1 MKNLI
6 SNIKLH
12 SLTNDKHFT
21 YISSALYARTFSP
34 MYLLKTLEVIRVK
47 FLSAIVLFLLVV
59 ITSAEL
65 RSQVSNNT
73 ATQSVTL
80 EVKAISK
87 ISVAGSLSP
96 LIIKDDARGSN
107 LTSISDENTKYSL
120 TTNIDNMKIVASIND
135 RMPVGTKLM
144 IKLASSK
151 AASNGTVDLSNAMAP
166 VNVVTGIHKGSEIDQ
181 TISYTFA
188 ANADVNEIS
197 TTSRMVT
204 LTLSN

>member
-1 MKNLI
+1 MKNLF
-6 SNIKLH
+6 SNIKFH
-12 SLTNDKHFT
+12 SLTNGKHFM
-21 YISSALYARTFSP
+21 YISSAFNARTFSP
-34 MYLLKTLEVIRVK
+34 MYLLRIRELIRVK
-47 FLSAIVLFLLVV
+47 ILSAIVLFLLVV
-59 ITSAEL
+59 ITSVEL

-96 LIIKDDARGSN
+96 LIIKDDARGSD
-107 LTSISDENTKYSL
+107 LTSISDANTKYSL

-135 RMPVGTKLM
+135 RMPHGTKLM

-166 VNVVTGIHKGSEIDQ
+166 VNVVTGINKGSEIDQ

-188 ANADVNEIS
+188 ANADVNEIP

-204 LTLSN
+204 LTLTN